1 MPDTRGLWTALTQ
14 GDVIGTQT
22 QSSSPVSGPL
32 FALIFTQKKQNSSTE
47 QSTENYQSVFSLL
60 SLVRFLRV

>member
-22 QSSSPVSGPL
+22 QSSSPVSGHL
-32 FALIFTQKKQNSSTE
+32 FALIFDQKQLNCFIE

>member
-14 GDVIGTQT
+14 EDVIGTQT

-32 FALIFTQKKQNSSTE
+32 FALILPPQHNP
-47 QSTENYQSVFSLL
+47 NP
-60 SLVRFLRV
+60 